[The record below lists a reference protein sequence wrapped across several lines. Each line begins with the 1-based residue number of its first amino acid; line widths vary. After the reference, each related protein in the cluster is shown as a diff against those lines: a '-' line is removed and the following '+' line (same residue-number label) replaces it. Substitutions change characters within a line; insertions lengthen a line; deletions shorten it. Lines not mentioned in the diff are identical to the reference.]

1 MTEKPFDSAQG
12 KPHYAAALK
21 LPELRAFIAGVG
33 FFSLAGR
40 AVLVVIGFQIWKMTH
55 SAAMLGWL
63 GLVEA
68 VPAISLVLFGGYI
81 ADHFRRKNILLIT
94 RAVSVA
100 CGIALTALSLN
111 AVDSVFPF
119 YAVIF
124 IAGFARAFADPAAT
138 ALESQLVPRHL
149 TVNASSWIS
158 STWITCSVAGPAAI
172 GFVFDAKGAAFSYA
186 VITALYAAAWTAT
199 LMLPDKPKPVQTTR
213 EPIFKSIGEG
223 WRFVMKS
230 QALLGAM
237 SLDLLA
243 VLFGGA
249 VALLPIFADQI
260 LHVGAK
266 GLGLLNAAPSVGALI
281 ITLAATHYAPIARAG
296 RNLLWTVVGF
306 GASILVF
313 AFSRNFWLSM
323 TALFFSGVF
332 DGVSVVIR
340 RSMLRLLSPDH
351 LRGRVAAANWIFIS
365 ASNEIG
371 AFESGMV
378 AALIGTVPCVAVG
391 GVLTLVVA
399 GAAAVGF
406 PELRRLRFDEHTLE
420 RVAQRE

>member
-1 MTEKPFDSAQG
+1 MN

-40 AVLVVIGFQIWKMTH
+40 AVLVVIGFQIWRMTH

-68 VPAISLVLFGGYI
+68 VPAISLVLFGGYV
-81 ADHFRRKNILLIT
+81 ADHYERKKIMLIT
-94 RAVSVA
+94 RAVSVG
-100 CGIALTALSLN
+100 CGIALTVLSLK
-111 AVDSVFPF
+111 AVDSALPY

-124 IAGFARAFADPAAT
+124 IAGFARAFADPASSG
-138 ALESQLVPRHL
+138 LESQLVPRHL
-149 TVNASSWIS
+149 TMNASSWITS
-158 STWITCSVAGPAAI
+158 IWITCSMAGPAAI
-172 GFVFDAKGAAFSYA
+172 GFVFDAHGAAASYA
-186 VITALYAAAWTAT
+186 VITALYAAAWVST
-199 LMLPDKPKPVQTTR
+199 MLIPDRPKPVQAVR
-213 EPIFKSIGEG
+213 EPLLKSIGDG
-223 WRFVMKS
+223 WRFVVKS
-230 QALLGAM
+230 RVLFAAM

-249 VALLPIFADQI
+249 VALLPIFADEI
-260 LHVGAK
+260 LHVGAR
-266 GLGLLNAAPSVGALI
+266 GLGFLNAAPSLGALI
-281 ITLAATHYAPIARAG
+281 ITLVATRFAPIARAG

-306 GASILVF
+306 GVSMFVF

-323 TALFFSGVF
+323 AALFFSGVF

-351 LRGRVAAANWIFIS
+351 LRGRVAAANSIFIS

-391 GVLTLVVA
+391 GALTLVVA
-399 GAAAVGF
+399 GAVAVGC
-406 PELRRLRFDEHTLE
+406 PELRRLRFDERTLE

>member
-1 MTEKPFDSAQG
+1 MNAP
-12 KPHYAAALK
+12 KPHYAASLK

-40 AVLVVIGFQIWKMTH
+40 SVLVVIGFQIWKLTH
-55 SAAMLGWL
+55 SAAALGWL

-68 VPAISLVLFGGYI
+68 VPAISLVLFGGYV
-81 ADHFRRKNILLIT
+81 ADHFERKKILLIT
-94 RAVSVA
+94 RAVSVG
-100 CGIALTALSLN
+100 CGIALTVLSMK
-111 AVDSVFPF
+111 AVSSVFPF

-124 IAGFARAFADPAAT
+124 IAGFARAFADPAST

-149 TVNASSWIS
+149 TVNASSWIT
-158 STWITCSVAGPAAI
+158 STWITCSVAGPVMI
-172 GFVFDAKGAAFSYA
+172 GFIFDAQGAAFSYL
-186 VITALYAAAWTAT
+186 VVTALYAAAWLST
-199 LMLPDKPKPVQTTR
+199 LMVPARPKPVQATK
-213 EPIFKSIGEG
+213 EPMLKSIGEG

-230 QALLGAM
+230 QALVAAM

-266 GLGLLNAAPSVGALI
+266 GLGLLNAAPSLGALI
-281 ITLAATHYAPIARAG
+281 ITLLATRYAPIARAG

-306 GASILVF
+306 GVSILVF

-340 RSMLRLLSPDH
+340 RSMLRLLSPEH

-391 GVLTLVVA
+391 GVLTLAVA
-399 GAAAVGF
+399 GAVALFCPA
-406 PELRRLRFDEHTLE
+406 LRALRFDERTLE